1 MTRNSFSHLKNQA
14 IGTGYLRKDG
24 RIGIRNRLLIL
35 YTSPCAEFAARK
47 ISQAFSPN
55 TVEVLGFTRNCTS
68 SFTEMKLKK
77 YLTHPNIRGALFV
90 SHCSEGLDSS
100 NLLKEALLS
109 GRCAALL
116 SLDHNRGIANSIN
129 QGLLLVKDLLA
140 SLSVNP
146 SQPLRFSD
154 LIIGAECG
162 GSDFTS
168 GISANP
174 LVGRLFDM
182 LVDLGSTVLFEE
194 MYEAVGLKDY
204 LISRCQTAEA
214 AREISCTYDKFLKYS
229 KEHNQFFITPGNM
242 KGGLTTIEEK
252 SMGTVSKSGSRPIQ
266 GVVKIGQIPKK
277 PGLWLMDSMS
287 DTEEGCGPYISE
299 DATSLLVYPC
309 CGTILNILTS
319 GRGHLINTPV
329 TPTLKI
335 TGNRETYS
343 RLSND
348 IDFDTSPMLYGE
360 KNPDEL
366 ADALLELVLQTIN
379 GQLSKGE
386 ALGHRDGFIN
396 HEKQFSQIAPY
407 TGGIIYG

>member
-77 YLTHPNIRGALFV
+77 YLTHPNIGGALIV
-90 SHCSEGLDSS
+90 SHSSEGLDSS

-154 LIIGAECG
+154 LIIALISFCTIRKCCCI
-162 GSDFTS
+162 SVSVTS
-168 GISANP
+168 G
-174 LVGRLFDM
+174 
-182 LVDLGSTVLFEE
+182 STL
-194 MYEAVGLKDY
+194 YEATNSFN
-204 LISRCQTAEA
+204 ISHLRRVCAS
-214 AREISCTYDKFLKYS
+214 SCPMNSSLNKFILSPVLLNKNHQKIRWLEDQNY
-229 KEHNQFFITPGNM
+229 N
-242 KGGLTTIEEK
+242 
-252 SMGTVSKSGSRPIQ
+252 TV
-266 GVVKIGQIPKK
+266 
-277 PGLWLMDSMS
+277 
-287 DTEEGCGPYISE
+287 
-299 DATSLLVYPC
+299 
-309 CGTILNILTS
+309 
-319 GRGHLINTPV
+319 
-329 TPTLKI
+329 
-335 TGNRETYS
+335 
-343 RLSND
+343 
-348 IDFDTSPMLYGE
+348 
-360 KNPDEL
+360 
-366 ADALLELVLQTIN
+366 
-379 GQLSKGE
+379 
-386 ALGHRDGFIN
+386 
-396 HEKQFSQIAPY
+396 
-407 TGGIIYG
+407 